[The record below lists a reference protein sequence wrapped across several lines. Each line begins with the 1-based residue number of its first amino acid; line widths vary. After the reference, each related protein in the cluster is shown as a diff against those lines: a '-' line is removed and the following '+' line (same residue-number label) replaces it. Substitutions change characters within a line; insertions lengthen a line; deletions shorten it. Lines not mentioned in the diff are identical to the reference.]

1 MGIENI
7 ARLLGIY
14 SNHSVAI
21 LDERCVRLLCEKRC
35 HTSQGQPMPANVT
48 CSAAAVEAKAVV
60 HHRGFAGSIG
70 GPGRSSFA
78 GRNRTWNPTNAVQ

>member
-1 MGIENI
+1 MGIENT

-35 HTSQGQPMPANVT
+35 HTGQRQRMPAKAT
-48 CSAAAVEAKAVV
+48 DSAAGVEAKAVV
-60 HHRGFAGSIG
+60 HNRGFAGSIG
-70 GPGRSSFA
+70 GP
-78 GRNRTWNPTNAVQ
+78 WPQ